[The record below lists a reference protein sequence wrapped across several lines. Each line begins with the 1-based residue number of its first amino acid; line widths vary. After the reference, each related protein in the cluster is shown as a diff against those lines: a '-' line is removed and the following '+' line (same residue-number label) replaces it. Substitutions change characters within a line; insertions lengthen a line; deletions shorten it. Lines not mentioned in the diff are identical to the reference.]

1 MLKEVFI
8 LSVILLLLDTVFLTT
23 MSNVFGKIVYKIQNS
38 KLELKILGAVLCYIL
53 IVFSIYYFIIQKN
66 ASLFDAFLLGIFTY
80 GIFETTNYAIFKKW
94 PLYVIFIDTVWGGIL
109 YSLTTYLFRLSQGKR
124 ITFY

>member
-1 MLKEVFI
+1 MLKEVFV
-8 LSVILLLLDTVFLTT
+8 LSAIILLLDTVFLTS
-23 MSNVFGKIVYKIQNS
+23 MGNVFGKIVYQIQNS

-66 ASLFDAFLLGIFTY
+66 ASLFDAFLLGILTY

-94 PLYVIFIDTVWGGIL
+94 PFYAIFIDTLWGGIL
-109 YSLTTYLFRLSQGKR
+109 YSLSVYLFTWYQGKR
-124 ITFY
+124 VSFY